1 MEFLHEL
8 QTSLLS
14 YLALADIP
22 TISRVCRVWAIV
34 EADIFSH
41 WLRWRGDLAVAEVS
55 VTSLAGTDTVF
66 RPRVHRSGGYIEFK
80 DGMLWVQR
88 VVLSQQAVLTESF
101 SCSPTGVA
109 NRVSSLLRSWP
120 HHGVIGGLPGGFVA
134 HGLGSMAFFPV
145 DVPRVVEVGLDYQ
158 NVLRAGEQV
167 FMLRAD
173 GDADILHMETERVV
187 RCDVSSFAKELKGH
201 ALVVVAVSATQH
213 HFITHGTSKN
223 GGKVVAWVRLPDAAH
238 ADTQSTVVLRPSLLQ
253 WPATH
258 PMAVER
264 APMEC
269 PVGDTLALNGS
280 SWSSPVCLFHAPTG
294 EVDVIHL
301 HPVPGVH
308 AEAVIVQTTLNA
320 EHTLF
325 FATLE
330 EKHPGATPSCHL
342 AIWCASGH
350 LLRHLDLSRT
360 EALQGLRNLQ
370 LAVHPCQ
377 SLVTLDFCRGAGQE
391 NLARV
396 ETYSLVFH

>member
-1 MEFLHEL
+1 M
-8 QTSLLS
+8 
-14 YLALADIP
+14 
-22 TISRVCRVWAIV
+22 
-34 EADIFSH
+34 
-41 WLRWRGDLAVAEVS
+41 
-55 VTSLAGTDTVF
+55 
-66 RPRVHRSGGYIEFK
+66 
-80 DGMLWVQR
+80 
-88 VVLSQQAVLTESF
+88 
-101 SCSPTGVA
+101 
-109 NRVSSLLRSWP
+109 
-120 HHGVIGGLPGGFVA
+120 A